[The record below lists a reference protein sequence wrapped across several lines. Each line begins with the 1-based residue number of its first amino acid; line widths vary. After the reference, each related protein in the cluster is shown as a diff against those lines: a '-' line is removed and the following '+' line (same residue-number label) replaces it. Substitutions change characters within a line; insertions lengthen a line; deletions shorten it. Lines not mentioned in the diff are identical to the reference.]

1 MFTSTYLTDD
11 LTSSDGPEI
20 TGSFDIVLYKNCIGE
35 ISRVLVNFL
44 SQKPMMFVQNRCD
57 VNSRAAP
64 VCQRHCHC
72 HCQSQTNSH
81 CQISY
86 LDVNSGIH
94 YTFIL
99 GFYNDPPTT
108 RGPFIS
114 SVIPRIYFSLYGL
127 QLKKKIL

>member
-1 MFTSTYLTDD
+1 MGSTIPFATYKLLLGFRFAWPNNNCRTVFTSTYLTDD

-81 CQISY
+81 SVKFHIS
-86 LDVNSGIH
+86 
-94 YTFIL
+94 T
-99 GFYNDPPTT
+99 
-108 RGPFIS
+108 
-114 SVIPRIYFSLYGL
+114 
-127 QLKKKIL
+127 